1 MKKLVVSFL
10 LVFLSCGIFTSCINS
25 NKNEESNKN
34 SEIVEENNKE
44 EIIEV
49 DHIKE
54 KIDEMSLEEKIGQML
69 VVGFQGTEITANLE
83 NLIKKNKVGGVIL
96 IGDNVTDVNGVI
108 KLNNDIKKLNEE
120 NDIPLLISVD
130 EEGGSVSRVPGEF
143 IEVPTSEFIG
153 RLDSEEISYNTG
165 KVIGEQIKALG
176 FNMDYAPVL
185 DILSNPDNT
194 VIGDRA
200 YGNNADIVSRLGIS
214 TMNGLESEGVI
225 PVVKHFPGHGDTY
238 VDSHYG
244 LPIVYKTLEE
254 LNSLE
259 FIPFKDAI
267 DSGADAVMVSHII
280 LSNIDSENPAS
291 LSKDIVKGILRD
303 NLGFNGVVVTDDM
316 TMGAIVNNFDIG
328 SSAIKA
334 INAGVD
340 IILVCHDY
348 EMQIKVIEAIRN
360 AVRTGEISEAIIN
373 ESVYRVLTLKDKYKV
388 NDNPISTEVN
398 IDEIN
403 NKINNIFQ

>member
-1 MKKLVVSFL
+1 
-10 LVFLSCGIFTSCINS
+10 
-25 NKNEESNKN
+25 
-34 SEIVEENNKE
+34 
-44 EIIEV
+44 
-49 DHIKE
+49 
-54 KIDEMSLEEKIGQML
+54 
-69 VVGFQGTEITANLE
+69 
-83 NLIKKNKVGGVIL
+83 
-96 IGDNVTDVNGVI
+96 
-108 KLNNDIKKLNEE
+108 
-120 NDIPLLISVD
+120 
-130 EEGGSVSRVPGEF
+130 
-143 IEVPTSEFIG
+143 
-153 RLDSEEISYNTG
+153 
-165 KVIGEQIKALG
+165 
-176 FNMDYAPVL
+176 
-185 DILSNPDNT
+185 
-194 VIGDRA
+194 
-200 YGNNADIVSRLGIS
+200 
-214 TMNGLESEGVI
+214 MNGLESEGVI